1 MLEVNDR
8 HITLPLLLSLPLFV
22 LLSLLFP
29 LLSAVDKLLAL
40 ASVSLLLRISK
51 LEPYK
56 ILSLHKQV
64 R

>member
-8 HITLPLLLSLPLFV
+8 HITLPLLLSLPVFV

-51 LEPYK
+51 LEPY
-56 ILSLHKQV
+56 L
-64 R
+64 